1 MEKLSNKEIT
11 TLLNSLINSGDLKLK
26 VNIKDDLYEYI
37 ATSTLTY
44 NGRKIVTCKN
54 TKSKPRSNYD

>member
-1 MEKLSNKEIT
+1 MEKLSDKEII
-11 TLLNSLINSGDLKLK
+11 TLLNSLINSGSLKLK

-37 ATSTLTY
+37 ATGTLTY

-54 TKSKPRSNYD
+54 TKSKPRSAYE